1 MLNWF
6 SIVHLRLSK
15 FSRML
20 KDRNQWC
27 SKYSTEQTSKQTST
41 LPPWKLKWKHKTLI
55 ISILKP
61 TETSTSTWKVQTY
74 ENTHKLVSLL
84 TVAEQ
89 GTFVL
94 LLVLDKRLQDDQDH
108 YYEDADNTV
117 LMMKKMMTWMS
128 TLKPSLD
135 GHSADCVA
143 SSHFSKSK
151 ARRGKR
157 GCL

>member
-1 MLNWF
+1 MKTQNLDNVNIETNLNIKINMK
-6 SIVHLRLSK
+6 SS
-15 FSRML
+15 
-20 KDRNQWC
+20 
-27 SKYSTEQTSKQTST
+27 
-41 LPPWKLKWKHKTLI
+41 
-55 ISILKP
+55 
-61 TETSTSTWKVQTY
+61 
-74 ENTHKLVSLL
+74 NTHKLVSLL

-94 LLVLDKRLQDDQDH
+94 LLVLDKRLQDDQDR